1 MGQYTHTTL
10 TVCVCVGGMVTV
22 RTHHLSHVGGIG
34 VLSSATNEVGRGK
47 ASSSHCEGEDG
58 RKHLEGELGVVMR
71 GK

>member
-1 MGQYTHTTL
+1 
-10 TVCVCVGGMVTV
+10 MVTM

-58 RKHLEGELGVVMR
+58 RKHLEGELGVVIR